1 MRKKGYFKK
10 ELLSNNGGVSEKPS
24 VRPQGSFKGVS
35 ENYNKLNYKLNYNSK
50 DPYKIKNLSKD
61 LTLEEFK
68 SFSKYKKIR
77 LMNDRLINAKVHDWL
92 MKGKITDFDVN

>member
-1 MRKKGYFKK
+1 MNK
-10 ELLSNNGGVSEKPS
+10 E
-24 VRPQGSFKGVS
+24 
-35 ENYNKLNYKLNYNSK
+35 
-50 DPYKIKNLSKD
+50 DKD

-92 MKGKITDFDVN
+92 MKGELTDFDVN